1 MSIFMSGLEMLK
13 IILGLRDNQHQVD
26 VLKPNG
32 ASRPVLGTS
41 HPAEE
46 NRRLNVLKQWGRTV
60 ESPRHQTLENIDIPL
75 SQRSQTILSHQVSQA
90 VRQSLNGAAGPLVDS
105 RRHNQKTIT
114 DPLNVAVLKD
124 DESE

>member
-1 MSIFMSGLEMLK
+1 MLK

-46 NRRLNVLKQWGRTV
+46 NRRLNVLKQWGVTL
-60 ESPRHQTLENIDIPL
+60 ESPRHQALENIGIPL
-75 SQRSQTILSHQVSQA
+75 SQRSQTILSYQVSQA
-90 VRQSLNGAAGPLVDS
+90 VRQSLNGAAGPLADS
-105 RRHNQKTIT
+105 RRHNQKNSTE
-114 DPLNVAVLKD
+114 PLNAAVYKAD
-124 DESE
+124 GSE